1 MKTSR
6 YNSVYVLPDHKT
18 EKLIFNARTLAM
30 ALIENDKLDQYNSF
44 SEKNIPIEDE
54 KFIEDLK
61 AGGFLIDD
69 DVDEESIIRHEQL
82 CARYDN
88 TRMGLVIAPTSNC
101 NFRCVYCY
109 ERKVLRTSMMTEE
122 TQDAIIDAVKAAA
135 NHLEMLSVT
144 WYGGEPLLAVDIIE
158 RLSKKFLEICEENN
172 IQYAA
177 SIVTNGYLLNRD
189 VVKKLNELKVSRYQI
204 TLDGK
209 KEIHDANRPL
219 ANGGGTY
226 DIITRNIIDVKD
238 DIPGISLRINTGRH
252 NVQDVKDIFDWV
264 RENHLEDKVFPYLG
278 KITNTDDDDPIT
290 SICLTEDEF
299 VRARLNLIR
308 NGTDK
313 FEDVFS
319 VYPNPVRTYCGA
331 DRNNVFVIDSDGELY
346 KCWDDIGH
354 LELSVGNIK
363 NGLTLNKTFVSYM
376 SYCAFD
382 DEDCR
387 DCPVLPICM
396 GGCPHRRVF
405 NLPDR
410 CSEFKE
416 HLEEFLKIT
425 AEKIISERES
435 RKSNES
441 K

>member
-1 MKTSR
+1 MRKISQSKTK
-6 YNSVYVLPDHKT
+6 NSLRT
-18 EKLIFNARTLAM
+18 SKLAA
-30 ALIENDKLDQYNSF
+30 
-44 SEKNIPIEDE
+44 
-54 KFIEDLK
+54 
-61 AGGFLIDD
+61 FLIDD

-319 VYPNPVRTYCGA
+319 VYPNPVRTYCGG
-331 DRNNVFVIDSDGELY
+331 R
-346 KCWDDIGH
+346 
-354 LELSVGNIK
+354 
-363 NGLTLNKTFVSYM
+363 
-376 SYCAFD
+376 
-382 DEDCR
+382 
-387 DCPVLPICM
+387 
-396 GGCPHRRVF
+396 
-405 NLPDR
+405 
-410 CSEFKE
+410 
-416 HLEEFLKIT
+416 
-425 AEKIISERES
+425 
-435 RKSNES
+435 
-441 K
+441 